1 MTAGATPSSYPLSDV
16 TTRHAVTPAI
26 ELLVLAVAIA
36 IGVGSYFTVRQE
48 GDPAGLLRPEV
59 VALLLVANLVAGI
72 ALMILLGRRIALSRA
87 ARSPV
92 GGEGRLHVRL
102 VLLFSVIAAVPALLV
117 TIFASLLFQYGVQFW
132 YSDRARGMF
141 ENAASLAQGNYQQER
156 DRISRETVTM
166 AGDLE
171 NILKSSSIDNS
182 SFYRGFATQVYVR
195 NLSEALIIERGGD
208 GELRTLALVNPY
220 ERPIERSIT
229 SDMTRQVDQR
239 TTPLVLKERDRIGT
253 LTALGTQGN
262 TYLYASR
269 VFDPQLS
276 VQLARGS
283 AVLADYRQ
291 LLARARS
298 LQLQFNAALLIVS
311 LLIVGVAVWIALAV
325 ADRLVRPV
333 GELVDAA
340 RRVEGGDLS
349 ARVAETPAR
358 DELGTL
364 GNAFNSMTARL
375 ETQNTALVT
384 ANAQLDN
391 RRALIE
397 AVMSGVSAGVI
408 SIDAGDRTIRLI
420 NSSAQMLMG
429 LDAPPVGRT
438 LRDVSPELDALL
450 DQPSREATVQTTVQ
464 GETRTF
470 AVRIARDGT
479 GPIITFDDITQQLT
493 DQRRAAWADV
503 ARRIAHEIKNPLT
516 PIQLAAER
524 LQRRYGGKVE
534 VGDTTFTR
542 LTDTI
547 VRQVSDLRRMVD
559 EFSSFARMPKPVF
572 REEALIDIA
581 RQTMFLHE
589 VAHPGIRFDIRND
602 DPAPLLICDRR
613 QLGQALTNIVKNAV
627 EAVEEADKTE
637 GSITMTLTG
646 EAGRVVL
653 SVTDTGVGLPLERDR
668 IVEPYMTTRAR
679 GTGLGLAIVKKIVEE
694 HLGTM
699 TFADRTGGGTIVTLS
714 FDNSLLAPFAQ
725 SDDPQTHDDDRTIA
739 ALTRNRI

>member
-1 MTAGATPSSYPLSDV
+1 MFAGVTSSSSSPPV
-16 TTRHAVTPAI
+16 PARRVGVTPAV
-26 ELLVLAVAIA
+26 ELMVLAAAVAVA
-36 IGVGSYFTVRQE
+36 LGSYFVLRGD
-48 GDPAGLLRPEV
+48 GDPARLLAPPL
-59 VALLLVANLVAGI
+59 VALLLVANLAMGI
-72 ALMILLGRRIALSRA
+72 ALMVLLGRRIALSRA

-102 VLLFSVIAAVPALLV
+102 VLLFSLVAAVPALLV

-141 ENAASLAQGNYQQER
+141 ENAASIAQESYRQEIER
-156 DRISRETVTM
+156 VSREAVVM
-166 AGDLE
+166 SGDLASYLRE
-171 NILKSSSIDNS
+171 MPIDSNRFQEGL
-182 SFYRGFATQVYVR
+182 FYQLYLR
-195 NLSEALIIERGGD
+195 NLSEALVVQRGTD
-208 GELRTLALVNPY
+208 VEVRTLAFAKPY
-220 ERPIERSIT
+220 EGDLRRFIKP
-229 SDMTRQVDQR
+229 DMLRQLDDGASTVVVRVSNRVGAVTKLDYQ
-239 TTPLVLKERDRIGT
+239 
-253 LTALGTQGN
+253 AN
-262 TYLYASR
+262 TYLYSAR
-269 VFDPQLS
+269 VIDQRFEAQIN
-276 VQLARGS
+276 RGS

-291 LLARARS
+291 LIARARA
-298 LQLQFNAALLIVS
+298 LQLRFNAALLIVS
-311 LLIVGVAVWIALAV
+311 LLIVGVAVWIALTV

-349 ARVAETPAR
+349 ARVPETRER
-358 DELGTL
+358 DEIGTL
-364 GNAFNSMTARL
+364 SNAFNSMTARL
-375 ETQNTALVT
+375 VSQNTALVT

-408 SIDAGDRTIRLI
+408 SIDAEDRTIRLI
-420 NSSAQMLMG
+420 NSSAQTLMG
-429 LDAPPVGRT
+429 LGEPPVGRT
-438 LRDVSPELDALL
+438 LRAVAPELDALL
-450 DQPSREATVQTTVQ
+450 DQPGRDATVQLAVL
-464 GETRTF
+464 GEMRTF
-470 AVRIARDGT
+470 AVRIARDGS

-524 LQRRYGGKVE
+524 LQRRYGARVE
-534 VGDTTFTR
+534 AGDTTFAR

-547 VRQVSDLRRMVD
+547 VRQVGDLRRMVD

-589 VAHPGIRFDIRND
+589 VAHPGIRFVLDHD
-602 DPAPLLICDRR
+602 DPAPTLVCDRR
-613 QLGQALTNIVKNAV
+613 QIGQALTNIVKNAV
-627 EAVEEADKTE
+627 EAVEEADASE
-637 GSITMTLTG
+637 ASITMTLAQ
-646 EAGRVVL
+646 AGAHVVIA
-653 SVTDTGVGLPLERDR
+653 VADTGVGLPLERDR

-694 HLGTM
+694 HFGTM
-699 TFADRTGGGTIVTLS
+699 TFADRPGGGTIVTLS
-714 FDNSLLAPFAQ
+714 FDTGPLAALL
-725 SDDPQTHDDDRTIA
+725 SGDDHPSQDDDRTIA

>member
-1 MTAGATPSSYPLSDV
+1 MFAGVTSSSSSPPV
-16 TTRHAVTPAI
+16 PARRVGVTPAV
-26 ELLVLAVAIA
+26 ELMVLAAAVAVA
-36 IGVGSYFTVRQE
+36 LGSYFVLRGD
-48 GDPAGLLRPEV
+48 GDPARLLAPPL
-59 VALLLVANLVAGI
+59 VALLLVANLAMGI
-72 ALMILLGRRIALSRA
+72 ALMVLLGRRIALSRA

-102 VLLFSVIAAVPALLV
+102 VLLFSLVAAVPALLV

-141 ENAASLAQGNYQQER
+141 ENAASIAQESYRQEIER
-156 DRISRETVTM
+156 VSREAVVM
-166 AGDLE
+166 SGDLASYLRE
-171 NILKSSSIDNS
+171 MPIDSNRFQEGL
-182 SFYRGFATQVYVR
+182 FYQLYLR
-195 NLSEALIIERGGD
+195 NLSEALVVQRGTD
-208 GELRTLALVNPY
+208 GEVRTLAFAKPY
-220 ERPIERSIT
+220 EGDLRRFIKP
-229 SDMTRQVDQR
+229 DMLRQLDDGASTVVVRVSNRVGAVTKLDYQ
-239 TTPLVLKERDRIGT
+239 
-253 LTALGTQGN
+253 AN
-262 TYLYASR
+262 TYLYSAR
-269 VFDPQLS
+269 VIDQRFEAQIN
-276 VQLARGS
+276 RGS

-291 LLARARS
+291 LIARARA
-298 LQLQFNAALLIVS
+298 LQLRFNAALLIVS
-311 LLIVGVAVWIALAV
+311 LLIVGVAVWIALTV

-349 ARVAETPAR
+349 ARVPETRER
-358 DELGTL
+358 DEIGTL
-364 GNAFNSMTARL
+364 SNAFNSMTARL
-375 ETQNTALVT
+375 VSQNTALVT

-408 SIDAGDRTIRLI
+408 SIDAEDRTIRLI
-420 NSSAQMLMG
+420 NSSAQTLMG
-429 LDAPPVGRT
+429 LGEPPVGRT
-438 LRDVSPELDALL
+438 LRAVAPELDALL
-450 DQPSREATVQTTVQ
+450 DQPGRDATVQLAVL
-464 GETRTF
+464 GEMRTF
-470 AVRIARDGT
+470 AVRIARDGS

-524 LQRRYGGKVE
+524 LQRRYGARVE
-534 VGDTTFTR
+534 AGDTTFAR

-547 VRQVSDLRRMVD
+547 VRQVGDLRRMVD

-589 VAHPGIRFDIRND
+589 VAHPGIRFVLDHD
-602 DPAPLLICDRR
+602 DPAPTLVCDRR
-613 QLGQALTNIVKNAV
+613 QIGQALTNIVKNAV
-627 EAVEEADKTE
+627 EAVEEADASE
-637 GSITMTLTG
+637 ASITMTLAQ
-646 EAGRVVL
+646 AGAHVVIA
-653 SVTDTGVGLPLERDR
+653 VADTGVGLPLERDR

-694 HLGTM
+694 HFGTM
-699 TFADRTGGGTIVTLS
+699 TFADRPGGGTIVTLS
-714 FDNSLLAPFAQ
+714 FDTGPLAALL
-725 SDDPQTHDDDRTIA
+725 SGDDHPSQDDDRTIA